1 MAPTNGWGLH
11 VRLWDWEF
19 ATGKDMKEDISLPKT
34 KCARERCKDMKED
47 ISLPKTKCA
56 RERCWTICWSTTH
69 GPNNISRQIQSLEDS
84 WGPDGGQNTVGL
96 IHKIVGVAAEL
107 MTMSDKN
114 ATDIQTHF

>member
-11 VRLWDWEF
+11 VQLWDWEF
-19 ATGKDMKEDISLPKT
+19 ATG
-34 KCARERCKDMKED
+34 KDMKED

-69 GPNNISRQIQSLEDS
+69 GPNNISRQKQSLEDS
-84 WGPDGGQNTVGL
+84 WRPNGGHNTVGL
-96 IHKIVGVAAEL
+96 IYKLVGVAAEL
-107 MTMSDKN
+107 MTMSDKK